1 MYGLTEEETAALLS
15 EDENFYG
22 YEDNGIDQQS
32 KEMSADISEGKE
44 LEDFASTVC
53 QKQRVKKA

>member
-22 YEDNGIDQQS
+22 YEDNGVDQQS
-32 KEMSADISEGKE
+32 KEMSADISEGEE
-44 LEDFASTVC
+44 LED
-53 QKQRVKKA
+53 RGI